1 MPMLPKIVPPSDC
14 SLCQHRFP
22 GMFCDFSPKNLA
34 DFNTVG
40 RLFSFPAGAILMRE
54 EDPANQVFVICR
66 GQVKL
71 SCVSKEGR
79 TLNLKIAVSG
89 EVLGLS
95 AVISGSPFEV
105 TAETMAPT
113 DVSLIPRDDF
123 LAFIRSHGEASLHAA
138 HSLAAEYK
146 SALSGARSLA
156 LSGSVAGRV
165 ARLLLDWGNA
175 ASSDRHE
182 TWFNMDLTHED
193 LADFAGATRETITR
207 TLGRFQKDKLIQIR
221 GVTVHILLP
230 EKLAD
235 LAA

>member
-1 MPMLPKIVPPSDC
+1 
-14 SLCQHRFP
+14 
-22 GMFCDFSPKNLA
+22 
-34 DFNTVG
+34 
-40 RLFSFPAGAILMRE
+40 MRE

-230 EKLAD
+230 QKLAD